1 MTQKQQNPLARLWQ
15 YTDKY
20 HQTIGVASLY
30 SVLNKSFDLAP
41 PILIGMAVDVVVEQ
55 NDSILAKWGI
65 TSVTNQLLVLAILT
79 AIIWAGESLFQYL
92 YALKWRTLAQ
102 TIQHDVRL
110 DAYDHT
116 QRLDMSFFEERS
128 SGGLMAVLNDDVNQ
142 LERFLDVGANEI
154 IQLITT
160 IVVIGGIFI
169 IIAPTI
175 AWMTILP
182 MPIIVWG
189 SIRFQKRLEPRYARM
204 REQVGI
210 LNSQLSNNL
219 GGMATIKSFTSE
231 AHELER
237 VRVESDE
244 YRNRNQEAISLSAAF
259 VPLIRMVIMAGFI
272 AILVA
277 GGLLVVNGSLDVGA
291 YSVLIFMTQRLL
303 WPLTRLGETLDLYQR
318 AMASTTRIME
328 LLDTE
333 SHINSGNEYLPTSNV
348 KGEIR
353 LEAVSFS
360 YGPVANGRSPIKY
373 PTIIND
379 LSLHIQ
385 AGQTAAI
392 AGATGAGKTTL
403 MKLLLRFYDV
413 SSGHLRLD
421 GHDLRDLQISDLR
434 QAIGFVSQDVFL
446 FHGTV
451 LENISYGSFDAPMD
465 KIIDAAKLAEAHEF
479 IMALPQGYETIV
491 GERGQKLSGG
501 QRQRI
506 SIARAILKDPPVLVL
521 DEATSSVDNET
532 EAAIQRSLERLAV
545 GRTTIVIAHRLSTVR
560 NADVIFVLEHGQLKE
575 NGRHEELAALD
586 NGIYAGLW
594 RVQTGLASQ
603 NIGEKS
609 NNN

>member
-1 MTQKQQNPLARLWQ
+1 MTQKQQNPFSRLWQ
-15 YTDKY
+15 YTGNY
-20 HQTIGVASLY
+20 HRTIGIASLF
-30 SVLNKSFDLAP
+30 SVLNKVFDLAP
-41 PILIGMAVDVVVEQ
+41 PLLIGMAVDVVVAQE
-55 NDSILAKWGI
+55 DSILADWGI
-65 TSVTNQLLVLAILT
+65 TDVMNQLIVLAVLT

-92 YALKWRTLAQ
+92 YALKWRNLAQ
-102 TIQHDVRL
+102 SIQHDIRL
-110 DAYDHT
+110 DVYDHT
-116 QRLDMSFFEERS
+116 QHLDMAFFEERS

-142 LERFLDVGANEI
+142 LERFLDIGANEI
-154 IQLITT
+154 IQLLTT

-169 IIAPTI
+169 AIAPEI

-182 MPIIVWG
+182 MPIIIWG

-219 GGMATIKSFTSE
+219 GGMATIKSFTAE
-231 AHELER
+231 AHELGR
-237 VRVESDE
+237 VRAESDE
-244 YRNRNQEAISLSAAF
+244 YRSRNQEAISLSAAF
-259 VPLIRMVIMAGFI
+259 VPLIRMVIMVGFI

-277 GGLLVVNGSLDVGA
+277 GGRLTLTGSLEVGA

-318 AMASTTRIME
+318 AMASTARIME
-328 LLDTE
+328 LMDTE
-333 SHINSGNEYLPTSNV
+333 SYINSGTEELPAQNV
-348 KGEIR
+348 SGDIVLKD
-353 LEAVSFS
+353 VSFS
-360 YGPVANGRSPIKY
+360 YGPPQSENGRSPLQYPLIIKS
-373 PTIIND
+373 
-379 LSLHIQ
+379 LSFRIKE
-385 AGQTAAI
+385 GQTAAI
-392 AGATGAGKTTL
+392 VGATGAGKTTL

-413 SSGHLRLD
+413 SSGTICLD
-421 GHDLRDLQISDLR
+421 DHDLRNLQLRDLR

-451 LENISYGSFDAPMD
+451 RENIAYGTFNAPME

-479 IMALPQGYETIV
+479 IMALPQGYDTIV

-506 SIARAILKDPPVLVL
+506 SIARAILKDPPVMVL

-532 EAAIQRSLERLAV
+532 EAAIQRSLERIAV

-575 NGRHEELAALD
+575 NGRHEELLTIE
-586 NGIYAGLW
+586 NGIYANLW
-594 RVQTGLASQ
+594 QVQTGRAAHTMS
-603 NIGEKS
+603 
-609 NNN
+609 